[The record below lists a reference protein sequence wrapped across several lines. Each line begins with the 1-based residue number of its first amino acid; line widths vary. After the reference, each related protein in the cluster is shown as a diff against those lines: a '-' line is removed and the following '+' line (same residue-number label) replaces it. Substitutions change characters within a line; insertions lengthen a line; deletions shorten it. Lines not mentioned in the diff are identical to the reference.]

1 MGVKPS
7 RIELN
12 IEELMLDPAL
22 PGEWTPSAL
31 QALREE
37 AARALAFLLETQGL
51 PADFEQGRSVDV
63 IELQRPVH
71 IERAGG
77 AEKLANSIAQAI
89 YRSLSR

>member
-1 MGVKPS
+1 MGVKPG

-12 IEELMLDPAL
+12 IAELVLDPAP

-37 AARALAFLLETQGL
+37 AARALASLLETQGL
-51 PADFEQGRSVDV
+51 PADFEQGRSVDM
-63 IELQRPVH
+63 IELQRPAP
-71 IERAGG
+71 IDYAGG
-77 AEKLANSIAQAI
+77 AGNLANSIAQAI